1 MNRTRYIPSIVMLA
15 ADFVACIATIYF
27 KYTTREIMLIVL
39 ATSVI
44 FLVLGLFIKM
54 FAEKYLVVETMKDVL
69 EEDGENTQEED
80 TDKDNKDNKDN
91 NDSKK
96 DNKKEKKENSKSTKE
111 D

>member
-27 KYTTREIMLIVL
+27 RYTTRQIMLIVL

-54 FAEKYLVVETMKDVL
+54 FAEKYLVVDTMKEVL
-69 EEDGENTQEED
+69 EEDSED
-80 TDKDNKDNKDN
+80 TDTDKSNNKDSNKEN
-91 NDSKK
+91 KNDS
-96 DNKKEKKENSKSTKE
+96 KKENSKNTKE

>member
-1 MNRTRYIPSIVMLA
+1 MNRTRYIPSIVMLV

-27 KYTTREIMLIVL
+27 RYTTRQIMLIVL

-54 FAEKYLVVETMKDVL
+54 FAEKYLVVDTMKEVL

-80 TDKDNKDNKDN
+80 TDTDKSNNKDSNKEN
-91 NDSKK
+91 KNDS
-96 DNKKEKKENSKSTKE
+96 KKENSKNTKE

>member
-27 KYTTREIMLIVL
+27 SYTTRQIMLIVL

-54 FAEKYLVVETMKDVL
+54 FAEKYLVVDTMKEVL
-69 EEDGENTQEED
+69 EEDSENTQEED
-80 TDKDNKDNKDN
+80 TDTDKSNNKDSNKEN
-91 NDSKK
+91 KNDS
-96 DNKKEKKENSKSTKE
+96 KKENSKNTKE

>member
-27 KYTTREIMLIVL
+27 RYTTRQIMLIVL

-54 FAEKYLVVETMKDVL
+54 FAEKYLVVDTMKEVL
-69 EEDGENTQEED
+69 EEDSENTQEED
-80 TDKDNKDNKDN
+80 TDTDL
-91 NDSKK
+91 SLIHI
-96 DNKKEKKENSKSTKE
+96 
-111 D
+111 

>member
-27 KYTTREIMLIVL
+27 RYTTRQIMLIVL

-54 FAEKYLVVETMKDVL
+54 FAEKYLV
-69 EEDGENTQEED
+69 
-80 TDKDNKDNKDN
+80 
-91 NDSKK
+91 
-96 DNKKEKKENSKSTKE
+96 
-111 D
+111 

>member
-27 KYTTREIMLIVL
+27 RYTTRQIMLIVL

-54 FAEKYLVVETMKDVL
+54 FAEKYLVVDTMKEVL

-80 TDKDNKDNKDN
+80 TDTDKRNNKDSNKEN
-91 NDSKK
+91 KNDS
-96 DNKKEKKENSKSTKE
+96 KKENSKNTKE

>member
-96 DNKKEKKENSKSTKE
+96 DNKKDKKENSKSTKE

>member
-27 KYTTREIMLIVL
+27 RYTTRQIMLIVL

-54 FAEKYLVVETMKDVL
+54 FAEKYLVVDTMKEVL
-69 EEDGENTQEED
+69 EEDSENTQEED
-80 TDKDNKDNKDN
+80 TDTDKINNKDSNK
-91 NDSKK
+91 
-96 DNKKEKKENSKSTKE
+96 
-111 D
+111 

>member
-1 MNRTRYIPSIVMLA
+1 MLA

-96 DNKKEKKENSKSTKE
+96 DNKKDKKENSKSTKE

>member
-54 FAEKYLVVETMKDVL
+54 FAEKYLVVETMKEVL

-80 TDKDNKDNKDN
+80 TDKDNKDSNKDILRVQ
-91 NDSKK
+91 KK
-96 DNKKEKKENSKSTKE
+96 IS
-111 D
+111 

>member
-27 KYTTREIMLIVL
+27 RYTTRQIMLIVL

-54 FAEKYLVVETMKDVL
+54 FAEKYLVVDTMKEVL
-69 EEDGENTQEED
+69 EEDSENTQEED
-80 TDKDNKDNKDN
+80 TDTDKSNNKDSN
-91 NDSKK
+91 
-96 DNKKEKKENSKSTKE
+96 KENKMIAKKKILRIQKKIS
-111 D
+111 